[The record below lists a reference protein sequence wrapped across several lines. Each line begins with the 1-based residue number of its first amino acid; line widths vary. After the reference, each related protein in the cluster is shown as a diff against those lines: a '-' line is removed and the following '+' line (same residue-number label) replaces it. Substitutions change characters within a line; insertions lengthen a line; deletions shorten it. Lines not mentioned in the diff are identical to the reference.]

1 MRAYV
6 IRRLLLLIP
15 TILILTVLVFFSVRF
30 IPGDV
35 VDSMILKAGIL
46 GADYDRDALVRILG
60 LDVPAHVQYGRW
72 MGVLP
77 TPDWRTGETE
87 FRGLLQG
94 TLGNSMLGNW
104 RVEEEILA
112 RLPVTIE
119 LGVLA

>member
-6 IRRLLLLIP
+6 IRRILLLIP

-35 VDSMILKAGIL
+35 VDTMIMKAGIY
-46 GADYDRDALVRILG
+46 GANYDREALVRILG

-77 TPDWRTGETE
+77 TPDWRTGESD

-94 TLGNSMLGNW
+94 TLGNSMLGQ
-104 RVEEEILA
+104 LA
-112 RLPVTIE
+112 GRGGDTSSDCR
-119 LGVLA
+119 